1 MRLFFWV
8 ALIALLSSTMGFA
21 STIPAST
28 VTVASPITVADT
40 VVADSDVVNT
50 ATLDYNGGFSYNT
63 KIKIKV
69 VDAVTGKRVA
79 LADFAIFDADSN
91 GWVYSNTIHR
101 GIVRLRRLP
110 FGTYDV
116 LVNAIGYHSATARFE
131 LHRGDKSAIVV
142 VALEPLEAPPTLFSR
157 LGQPIELLPLQSVIL
172 ADFGNMRVMNAGMV
186 SIACIPGTVCLPE
199 QANLL
204 VQKGFNA
211 QIVVATVGTPASVFG
226 STITVQQINPATG
239 SVSLVVKKTIV
250 K

>member
-79 LADFAIFDADSN
+79 LADF
-91 GWVYSNTIHR
+91 
-101 GIVRLRRLP
+101 
-110 FGTYDV
+110 
-116 LVNAIGYHSATARFE
+116 
-131 LHRGDKSAIVV
+131 
-142 VALEPLEAPPTLFSR
+142 
-157 LGQPIELLPLQSVIL
+157 
-172 ADFGNMRVMNAGMV
+172 GNMRVMNAGMV